1 VEYIPKKRFKL
12 LKNQAGSTIF
22 VNPENVLGTL
32 KQGFDLYRKI
42 DTAFGRAVFMMFLIS
57 EVHPFN
63 DGNGR
68 VGRIMM
74 NGELVA
80 NGEQRVIIPIV
91 YRNNYLAALRALSNS
106 GYAEALI
113 RTLDFAQK
121 YTHSIDWSNLQK
133 CRSLTVTTKN
143 ELCFSIASRSFL
155 DKKRKHHA
163 KI

>member
-1 VEYIPKKRFKL
+1 
-12 LKNQAGSTIF
+12 
-22 VNPENVLGTL
+22 
-32 KQGFDLYRKI
+32 
-42 DTAFGRAVFMMFLIS
+42 MMFLIS

-121 YTHSIDWSNLQK
+121 YTNSIDWSNFREATDLLEK
-133 CRSLTVTTKN
+133 TNAFMNPN
-143 ELCFSIASRSFL
+143 EADEKAIRLRLPSDIA
-155 DKKRKHHA
+155 
-163 KI
+163 